1 LAAKV
6 MSGLELKWVG
16 KEEAAKEASSSTL
29 RNFIRQDSRKKFEF
43 TPSLSSHHCIIGD
56 NLEVLKVLNRSS
68 LPFVDLIY
76 IDPPYNTG
84 HDFIY
89 SDTAQPTSNP
99 EAYQGLSRRE
109 RSHCAWLSMM
119 YSRLFSAKQ
128 LLTESGS
135 IWISIDDN
143 ELPHLLL
150 LMNELFGEENHIGTL
165 ITSLNPKG
173 RQLGRFATC
182 HEYLVVYAFDAT
194 RCKLRFATEDAVNP
208 NDFPHQNHIGY
219 FRFLPLRNSNKRFN
233 PSTRPTLYYPLY
245 IDPKNGDVFT
255 EKKDDRIEV
264 YPVFGSRQ
272 PAVWRWSKRKVDQH
286 SAELYGTIVKGR
298 LGDRWDIK
306 QRDYLTKERTKKLK
320 SIWTSDEVGSTDE
333 ASREV
338 KNLEVALFDTP
349 KPTRLIRRILSLA
362 PKDSIILDFF
372 AGSGTT
378 GDAVLRQNI
387 ADDGQRKFILVQSP
401 VITGN
406 EALPTIATITQSR
419 IKKVIELL
427 NINETVHDLCLD

>member
-1 LAAKV
+1 

-16 KEEAAKEASSSTL
+16 KEEAFKEASSNSIKS
-29 RNFIRQDSRKKFEF
+29 FITQDSRQSFEF
-43 TPSLSSHHCIIGD
+43 TSPLKHHQFIIGD
-56 NLEVLKVLNRSS
+56 NLEVLKALHRSS
-68 LPFVDLIY
+68 LSLIDLIY

-89 SDTAQPTSNP
+89 SDTALPTSNP
-99 EAYQGLSRRE
+99 KAYQGLSRRE
-109 RSHCAWLSMM
+109 KSHCAWLNMM
-119 YSRLFSAKQ
+119 YSRLILAKQ
-128 LLTESGS
+128 LLAESGS

-150 LMNELFGEENHIGTL
+150 MMNEIFGEKNHIGTL

-182 HEYLVVYAFDAT
+182 HEYLVVYASDAT
-194 RCKLRFATEDAVNP
+194 RCKLRFATEEAVNP
-208 NDFPHQNHIGY
+208 NDFSHQNHLGY

-255 EKKDDRIEV
+255 EKRDDRIEV
-264 YPVFGSRQ
+264 YPIFGSKQ
-272 PAVWRWSKRKVDQH
+272 PAVWRWSKRKVDQQ

-306 QRDYLTKERTKKLK
+306 QRDYLTQERTKKLK

-338 KNLEVALFDTP
+338 KNLELALFDTP

-387 ADDGQRKFILVQSP
+387 ADGGRRKFILVQSP
-401 VITGN
+401 VITGD

-427 NINETVHDLCLD
+427 KISETVHYLGLD